1 MLFFLCILLL
11 PSRRRN
17 NLQEVIA
24 VSTRPKFAYEIV
36 ENDLIS
42 NQNKAKNDETEIQ
55 KGVVL
60 RALPDYG
67 EVDIYYPNKNKVKK
81 VEQHNFVLFP
91 DSKAIRKS
99 TIGNYE

>member
-24 VSTRPKFAYEIV
+24 VQSRPKFAYEIV

-55 KGVVL
+55 KGTVFYIRNYCL
-60 RALPDYG
+60 F
-67 EVDIYYPNKNKVKK
+67 VKT
-81 VEQHNFVLFP
+81 FFP
-91 DSKAIRKS
+91 KFQCSDQ
-99 TIGNYE
+99 

>member
-42 NQNKAKNDETEIQ
+42 NQNKAKNEEPEIQ

-67 EVDIYYPNKNKVKK
+67 EVNI
-81 VEQHNFVLFP
+81 
-91 DSKAIRKS
+91 
-99 TIGNYE
+99 